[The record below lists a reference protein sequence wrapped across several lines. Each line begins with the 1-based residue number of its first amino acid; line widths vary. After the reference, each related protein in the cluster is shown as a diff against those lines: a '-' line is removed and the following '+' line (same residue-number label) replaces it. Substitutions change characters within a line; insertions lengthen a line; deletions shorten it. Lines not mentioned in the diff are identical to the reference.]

1 MSAMEAFWAAPPVT
15 RYAMDNPTR
24 QITFFIIT
32 FQVKWLPYA
41 MLAMT
46 FVMASPTAALHQA
59 TGLLAAHLYDFL
71 TRIWPEHGHGRNF
84 IQTPSF
90 VQRWFAAD
98 QPDPRSRGYGTAI
111 PGRPQ
116 AQQPSSTSGR
126 GQSSG
131 TNFGSA
137 SQAWARRGPGQRLGG
152 D

>member
-1 MSAMEAFWAAPPVT
+1 MVSYCQELLF
-15 RYAMDNPTR
+15 YSDNPNR
-24 QITFFIIT
+24 QVTFFIIT

-71 TRIWPEHGHGRNF
+71 TRIWPEHGHGRNL

-90 VQRWFAAD
+90 VKRWFGAD
-98 QPDPRSRGYGTAI
+98 QPAPRSRGYGTAM

-116 AQQPSSTSGR
+116 AQQSGSTSVG

-131 TNFGSA
+131 TSFGGA